1 MLHMERVRS
10 SITDEQRYEAVANA
24 WLAGQIS
31 TNTRAAYRIDLAR
44 FGHWCADHSAVP
56 LRVGAADVVAFQAAC
71 AGAGES
77 PSTIRRRSSSLS
89 SFFQYALDHDAVSRN
104 PVTGS
109 NRPPIEIDDPSP
121 TRVLTAEHVES
132 SLAWAAKHDG
142 RLHALLALLVFDGL
156 KMGEALAV
164 DVDDLSGRPPRV
176 QLAIPRRTGRPVV
189 LHERSHGAVRH
200 LAGRR
205 RGQPLFVSAR
215 LSEEDGAPRRLT
227 RFGADHLIKRLPTA
241 ERNRPLTANEL
252 RRFHISAAHRAG
264 VDLDE
269 IGDRAGLDD
278 VRSVRRY
285 LVPPQARPGRS
296 RRSSFA
302 TADRGSDRPV
312 TPSNN
317 TNKED

>member
-1 MLHMERVRS
+1 MERVRS
-10 SITDEQRYEAVANA
+10 SITDQQRYETVADA
-24 WLAGQIS
+24 WLAGQNS
-31 TNTRAAYRIDLAR
+31 ANTRAAYRIDLAR
-44 FGHWCADHSAVP
+44 FGRWCSEHQAVP

-89 SFFQYALDHDAVSRN
+89 SFFQYAVDHEAVPLN

-109 NRPPIEIDDPSP
+109 NRPPIELNDPSP
-121 TRVLTAEHVES
+121 THVLTADHVES
-132 SLAWAAKHDG
+132 SLAWAAQHDQ

-164 DVDDLSGRPPRV
+164 DVDDVSGRPPRV
-176 QLAIPRRTGRPVV
+176 QLAIPRRSGRPLL
-189 LHERSHGAVRH
+189 LHERSHGTVRH

-205 RGQPLFVSAR
+205 RGQPLFVGR

-227 RFGADHLIKRLPTA
+227 RFGADHLIKRLPA
-241 ERNRPLTANEL
+241 AAGDGPLTANEL

-269 IGDRAGLDD
+269 IGARAGLDD

-285 LVPPQARPGRS
+285 LVMPQARPGRQ
-296 RRSSFA
+296 RRSSIA

-312 TPSNN
+312 TPPTN